1 LHRQARLAIVVAVRL
16 DAADHG
22 SLWRLRL
29 LLRGQTATP
38 SARHRSTGDPG
49 FGNDESTDG
58 GTRVSRYGLRNLVLR
73 TACAAGP

>member
-1 LHRQARLAIVVAVRL
+1 MAAAFAPARANSYAVR
-16 DAADHG
+16 
-22 SLWRLRL
+22 
-29 LLRGQTATP
+29 
-38 SARHRSTGDPG
+38 RHRSTGDPG